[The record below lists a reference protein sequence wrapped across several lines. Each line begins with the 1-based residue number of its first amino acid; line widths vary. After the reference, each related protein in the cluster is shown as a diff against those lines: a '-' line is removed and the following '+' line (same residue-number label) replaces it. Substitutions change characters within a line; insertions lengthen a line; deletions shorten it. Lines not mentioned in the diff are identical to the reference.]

1 MIAGGWNRMRKSLYE
16 VRQLLKRFQ
25 IFVYTGNE
33 LDDAVLMEAE
43 LEDLYEM
50 KLIEEEEYL
59 KARLMIKQVL
69 ANQHH
74 NT

>member
-1 MIAGGWNRMRKSLYE
+1 MRKSLYE